1 MCIEMSCGLPITV
14 DGKSAAGVGGCG
26 FVVEAEVL
34 PSPHEGHLGGLAPA
48 AEDLPQFL
56 LHGDCK
62 RKAVAFISS
71 SLITYLLYS

>member
-1 MCIEMSCGLPITV
+1 M
-14 DGKSAAGVGGCG
+14 
-26 FVVEAEVL
+26 VEAEVL

-71 SLITYLLYS
+71 PLITYLLYS